1 MIGRLRGIIIE
12 KNTDHV
18 LIDVGGV
25 GYFVFANQRLMAAL
39 PLDAPATL
47 SIETHVREDHI
58 HLFGFADSVER
69 EWFRTLIGIERVGAK
84 MALNILNALHP
95 TQILTVVLAK
105 DTSAFS
111 QISGVGPK
119 LAERMI
125 VELKDKALKLPVSGD
140 AMITLAPSSLA
151 PTGKSKKGAKEI
163 TPTGAGNIQAG
174 LVEDATSALVN
185 MGYSRSDALTRIMQ
199 AMKDGKGDSLDAL
212 ITASLR
218 KAS

>member
-1 MIGRLRGIIIE
+1 MIGRLRGIVIE
-12 KNTDHV
+12 KNTDHLV
-18 LIDVGGV
+18 IDVGGV
-25 GYFVFANQRLMAAL
+25 GYSVFTHQRLMSAL
-39 PLDAPATL
+39 NIDSPATL

-69 EWFRTLIGIERVGAK
+69 EWFRALLSVERVGAK
-84 MALNILNALHP
+84 MALNILNALLP
-95 TQILTVVLAK
+95 SQIFTAVLAK

-119 LAERMI
+119 LAERIIIEM
-125 VELKDKALKLPVSGD
+125 KDKALKLPVSGD
-140 AMITLAPSSLA
+140 VHLALA
-151 PTGKSKKGAKEI
+151 SPPAVAAKTTKGKAAKEI
-163 TPTGAGNIQAG
+163 TPTNGNMQAG
-174 LVEDATSALVN
+174 LIEDATSALVN

-199 AMKDGKGDSLDAL
+199 AVRDGKGETLDSL

>member
-12 KNTDHV
+12 KNIDHV
-18 LIDVGGV
+18 LVDVGGV
-25 GYFVFANQRLMAAL
+25 GYFVFANQRLMASLAI
-39 PLDAPATL
+39 DAPTTL

-58 HLFGFADSVER
+58 HLFGFADAIER

-84 MALNILNALHP
+84 MALNILNVLHP
-95 TQILTVVLAK
+95 TQILTAVLAK
-105 DTSAFS
+105 DTTAFS

-119 LAERMI
+119 LAERII

-140 AMITLAPSSLA
+140 AHVALAGSYPA
-151 PTGKSKKGAKEI
+151 PTSKTKKGAKEI
-163 TPTGAGNIQAG
+163 TPGGGNQQAG

-185 MGYSRSDALTRIMQ
+185 MGYTRSDALTRIMQ
-199 AMKDGKGDSLDAL
+199 AMADGKGDSLDNL